1 MKFNQKK
8 PLLYLI
14 ALLFIFMSCNT
25 QNSESIN
32 NENNSTEI
40 VQNKIDSTILIV
52 DGFIKINAQN
62 LPPYVEYNRDSIKN
76 VLAQKVKNNEP
87 LFVHIFVPLCD
98 NENQGIVPV
107 NKPLGDGQNLRTNLY
122 WGAGYGIKTH
132 FKILKEW
139 TLLSSQLDVDS
150 IVLERVIFK
159 KKYSNGATVFLV
171 ADAYRGDKMHECLTN
186 YFASLAGK
194 KKDILE
200 IDKSNSDDLIQI
212 KAFGEADLI
221 AFNGHN
227 GLMDSYSAFFIN
239 DDNRMR
245 DAVSISC
252 SSQGYFNEYLNAARA
267 YPLLTTTNLLAPEAY
282 GMEAVIDS
290 WAMLEDG
297 KMIRSKVGAMY
308 HKIHKCGL
316 KGATNLFHTGW

>member
-1 MKFNQKK
+1 MKTYFFSC
-8 PLLYLI
+8 LVL
-14 ALLFIFMSCNT
+14 LLFFTLTSCDGQQNQNIEDSQNDTINIDTIKVSEEDTYEVKTT
-25 QNSESIN
+25 Q
-32 NENNSTEI
+32 
-40 VQNKIDSTILIV
+40 
-52 DGFIKINAQN
+52 
-62 LPPYVEYNRDSIKN
+62 LPPYIEFSRDSITE
-76 VLAQKVKNNEP
+76 VLANKIKNNQP
-87 LFVHIFVPLCD
+87 LFVHVFVPLCD

-107 NKPLGDGQNLRTNLY
+107 NKSLGDGLNLKTNLY

-132 FKILKEW
+132 FKRLKEW
-139 TLLSSQLDVDS
+139 ELLSSELDVDS
-150 IVLERVIFK
+150 LVLERIVFR
-159 KKYSNGATVFLV
+159 KKYPNGATVFLV

-194 KKDILE
+194 KKEVLKLE
-200 IDKSNSDDLIQI
+200 NKNNLEI

-227 GLMDSYSAFFIN
+227 GLMDSYAALFIN
-239 DDNRMR
+239 QDNRMR
-245 DAVSISC
+245 DAVSIAC
-252 SSQGYFNEYLNAARA
+252 SSHNYFKKHLNIARA

-282 GMEAVIDS
+282 GMEAVIDA

-297 KMIRSKVGAMY
+297 KTVRAKIGAMY

>member
-1 MKFNQKK
+1 MKFNQANIS
-8 PLLYLI
+8 LYLI
-14 ALLFIFMSCNT
+14 VFLFIFTSCNA
-25 QNSESIN
+25 QNSESKN
-32 NENNSTEI
+32 DSNDSTKVIQE
-40 VQNKIDSTILIV
+40 KIDSTELSADDFPKV
-52 DGFIKINAQN
+52 DTRKI
-62 LPPYVEYNRDSIKN
+62 PPYVELSRDSIKN
-76 VLAQKVKNNEP
+76 VLTEKVKNNEP

-107 NKPLGDGQNLRTNLY
+107 NKSLGDGQNLRTNLY

-132 FKILKEW
+132 FKRLKEW

-159 KKYSNGATVFLV
+159 KKYPNGATVFLV

-194 KKDILE
+194 KKGILGL
-200 IDKSNSDDLIQI
+200 DNDSTKI

-227 GLMDSYSAFFIN
+227 GLMDSYAALFIN
-239 DDNRMR
+239 EDNRMR
-245 DAVSISC
+245 DAVSIACTSHT
-252 SSQGYFNEYLNAARA
+252 YFKRHLNVARA

-282 GMEAVIDS
+282 GIEAVIDS

-297 KMIRSKVGAMY
+297 RTIRSKIGAMY

>member
-1 MKFNQKK
+1 MKKHF
-8 PLLYLI
+8 LLYLI
-14 ALLFIFMSCNT
+14 FLLFFSLTSCNAQKQKSLEEVKNDSVKTKSIDTTEFT
-25 QNSESIN
+25 QNEFEKVN
-32 NENNSTEI
+32 T
-40 VQNKIDSTILIV
+40 NKI
-52 DGFIKINAQN
+52 
-62 LPPYVEYNRDSIKN
+62 PPYVEYGRDSIVR
-76 VLAQKVKNNEP
+76 VLENKIKNNEP

-107 NKPLGDGQNLRTNLY
+107 NTSLGDGMNLRTNLY

-132 FKILKEW
+132 FKRLKEW
-139 TLLSSQLDVDS
+139 QLLSSELDIDS
-150 IVLERVIFK
+150 LVLERVIFK
-159 KKYSNGATVFLV
+159 KKYPNGATVFLV

-194 KKDILE
+194 KKQTLQLE
-200 IDKSNSDDLIQI
+200 DNTKV

-227 GLMDSYSAFFIN
+227 GLMDSYAALFIN
-239 DDNRMR
+239 QDNRMR
-245 DAVSISC
+245 DAVSIAC
-252 SSQGYFNEYLNAARA
+252 SSHDFFKRHLNVARA

-282 GMEAVIDS
+282 GMEAVIDA

-297 KMIRSKVGAMY
+297 ASIRKKIGAMY
-308 HKIHKCGL
+308 HKIHNCGL

>member
-1 MKFNQKK
+1 MKINQKK
-8 PLLYLI
+8 RLLYLI
-14 ALLFIFMSCNT
+14 LFLFTFTSC
-25 QNSESIN
+25 
-32 NENNSTEI
+32 
-40 VQNKIDSTILIV
+40 
-52 DGFIKINAQN
+52 NAQN
-62 LPPYVEYNRDSIKN
+62 RNNLANSNDSSKIIKEEVDSTELKNENLSKVNTQKIPPYLEYNRDSIKN
-76 VLAQKVKNNEP
+76 VLAQKIENNEP

-107 NKPLGDGQNLRTNLY
+107 NKSLGDGQNLRTNLY

-132 FKILKEW
+132 FKRLKEW

-150 IVLERVIFK
+150 VVLERVIFK
-159 KKYSNGATVFLV
+159 KKYPNGATIFLI
-171 ADAYRGDKMHECLTN
+171 ADAYQGDKMHECLTD

-194 KKDILE
+194 KKEILE
-200 IDKSNSDDLIQI
+200 LDNDSIKI

-227 GLMDSYSAFFIN
+227 GLMDSYAALFIN
-239 DDNRMR
+239 EDNRMR
-245 DAVSISC
+245 DAVSIACTSHT
-252 SSQGYFNEYLNAARA
+252 YFKRHLNVARA

-297 KMIRSKVGAMY
+297 KTIRSKIGAMY

>member
-1 MKFNQKK
+1 MSKHIF
-8 PLLYLI
+8 LYLI
-14 ALLFIFMSCNT
+14 TFLLTFTSCNA
-25 QNSESIN
+25 QNSESK
-32 NENNSTEI
+32 NNSNDSTKVI
-40 VQNKIDSTILIV
+40 QNKVDSTKLTSA
-52 DGFIKINAQN
+52 DFPKIDTRKI
-62 LPPYVEYNRDSIKN
+62 PPYLELSRDSIKN
-76 VLAQKVKNNEP
+76 VLAQKVKNKEP

-107 NKPLGDGQNLRTNLY
+107 NKSLGDGQNLRTNLY

-132 FKILKEW
+132 FKRLKEW
-139 TLLSSQLDVDS
+139 TLLSSQLDLDS

-159 KKYSNGATVFLV
+159 KKYPNGATVFLI
-171 ADAYRGDKMHECLTN
+171 ADAYRGDKMHECLTD

-194 KKDILE
+194 KKEIL
-200 IDKSNSDDLIQI
+200 KLNSTTTKDSTKI

-227 GLMDSYSAFFIN
+227 GLMDSYAALFIN
-239 DDNRMR
+239 EDNRMR
-245 DAVSISC
+245 DAVSIACTSHE
-252 SSQGYFNEYLNAARA
+252 YFRRHLNVARA

-282 GMEAVIDS
+282 GMEAVVDS

-297 KMIRSKVGAMY
+297 KTIRSKIGAMY

>member
-1 MKFNQKK
+1 MQKK
-8 PLLYLI
+8 TWLYLI
-14 ALLFIFMSCNT
+14 TFLSIFISCNSQDNKNT
-25 QNSESIN
+25 ESKN
-32 NENNSTEI
+32 I
-40 VQNKIDSTILIV
+40 VQDSTKLIQNEIDSIELISNDFPKIDTK
-52 DGFIKINAQN
+52 KI
-62 LPPYVEYNRDSIKN
+62 PPYVELSRDSIKN
-76 VLAQKVKNNEP
+76 VLAQKVQNNQP

-132 FKILKEW
+132 FKRLKEW
-139 TLLSSQLDVDS
+139 TLLSSQLDIDS

-159 KKYSNGATVFLV
+159 KKYPNGATVFLV

-186 YFASLAGK
+186 YFASLAGVK
-194 KKDILE
+194 KELLK
-200 IDKSNSDDLIQI
+200 IDEKNEI
-212 KAFGEADLI
+212 KAFGKADLI

-227 GLMDSYSAFFIN
+227 GLMDSYADLFLN
-239 DDNRMR
+239 QDNRMR
-245 DAVSISC
+245 DAVSIACASHE
-252 SSQGYFNEYLNAARA
+252 FFRKHLNVARA

-297 KMIRSKVGAMY
+297 KTIRKKVGAMY
-308 HKIHKCGL
+308 HKIHKCGI

>member
-1 MKFNQKK
+1 MPNYKSNRF
-8 PLLYLI
+8 LYL
-14 ALLFIFMSCNT
+14 LFFLFIFTSCNA
-25 QNSESIN
+25 QNSENKNDLTNSNDSIKV
-32 NENNSTEI
+32 I
-40 VQNKIDSTILIV
+40 QDQIDSTSLTADDFPKV
-52 DGFIKINAQN
+52 DTRKI
-62 LPPYVEYNRDSIKN
+62 PPYLELSRDSIKN
-76 VLAQKVKNNEP
+76 VLTQKIKNNEP

-107 NKPLGDGQNLRTNLY
+107 NKSLGDGQNLRTNLY

-132 FKILKEW
+132 FKRLKEW
-139 TLLSSQLDVDS
+139 TLLSSQLDIDS
-150 IVLERVIFK
+150 VVLERVIFK
-159 KKYSNGATVFLV
+159 KKYPNGVTVFLV
-171 ADAYRGDKMHECLTN
+171 ADAYRGDKMHECLTD

-194 KKDILE
+194 KKEILE
-200 IDKSNSDDLIQI
+200 LDNNNTKI

-227 GLMDSYSAFFIN
+227 GLMDSYAALFIN
-239 DDNRMR
+239 EDNRMR
-245 DAVSISC
+245 DAVVIAC
-252 SSQGYFNEYLNAARA
+252 SSLPYFRRHLNVARA

-297 KMIRSKVGAMY
+297 KTIRSKIGAMY
-308 HKIHKCGL
+308 HKIHNCGL